1 MENEEKTE
9 LQAFNGSEDDA
20 EAGEM
25 FCTKCGKKN
34 RADSAFCGYCGNPFT
49 SFVKYEQEYSKTEI
63 SVSLFED
70 KFRISNPVLLSGVS
84 QLSIALNE
92 RSSV

>member
-1 MENEEKTE
+1 MKNEEKTE

-20 EAGEM
+20 EAGDM

-63 SVSLFED
+63 SDVLRAMMS
-70 KFRISNPVLLSGVS
+70 KSITKQTQNSWSNHC
-84 QLSIALNE
+84 
-92 RSSV
+92 